1 LLAITNA
8 VETAGH
14 PRKFQANHGEGRAR
28 TGELIVKAGPTW
40 RPAGPVAG
48 LIFAG

>member
-14 PRKFQANHGEGRAR
+14 LRKFQANHGEGRAR
-28 TGELIVKAGPTW
+28 TGELIVKADRHRV
-40 RPAGPVAG
+40 RPGRLQA
-48 LIFAG
+48 